1 MTGNIAEFVSHQ
13 TDGGLVKEFD
23 AMWAS
28 SLTDS
33 TMRAKPDIEAVD
45 ISTRISTLNEIFEVT
60 TKPMIFDGDTGG
72 KPEHLSFTIKSL
84 ERMGVS
90 AIVIEDK
97 VGLKKNSL
105 FGNDVKQTQDE
116 EKNFSYKIELAKKAQ
131 STEEFMVIAR
141 IESLILDK
149 GLEDAI
155 SRAKAYINA
164 GADAIL
170 IHSKSNKP
178 NEVFE
183 FSKIYKS
190 FGKNHPLFCVPTSY
204 SSVKETDL
212 IKNGIRGVIYANH
225 LIRAAYPAM
234 EKIALKILEHQ
245 RAYEVEKNLMSIK
258 EILNLIPG
266 TK

>member
-1 MTGNIAEFVSHQ
+1 
-13 TDGGLVKEFD
+13 
-23 AMWAS
+23 
-28 SLTDS
+28 
-33 TMRAKPDIEAVD
+33 
-45 ISTRISTLNEIFEVT
+45 
-60 TKPMIFDGDTGG
+60 
-72 KPEHLSFTIKSL
+72 
-84 ERMGVS
+84 
-90 AIVIEDK
+90 
-97 VGLKKNSL
+97 
-105 FGNDVKQTQDE
+105 
-116 EKNFSYKIELAKKAQ
+116 
-131 STEEFMVIAR
+131 MVIAR

-170 IHSKSNKP
+170 IHSKSTKP
-178 NEVFE
+178 DEVFE

-190 FGKNHPLFCVPTSY
+190 FGKNYPLFCVPTSY

-212 IKNGIRGVIYANH
+212 IKNGIRGVIYANQ

-234 EKIALKILEHQ
+234 EKTALKILEHQ